1 MIEEYSIMDWITFS
15 GIVATIASLV
25 GIAIKLARDN
35 SGLKAE
41 MKALSKEREMEHDRL
56 SPSIN
61 RVEPLLGYSI
71 HGIQTH
77 GFPLSRSTCYQ
88 EVRHL
93 AKVEDEHFVRDRLA
107 ECHR

>member
-1 MIEEYSIMDWITFS
+1 MQREFGRML
-15 GIVATIASLV
+15 LV
-25 GIAIKLARDN
+25 QEGGD
-35 SGLKAE
+35 
-41 MKALSKEREMEHDRL
+41 
-56 SPSIN
+56 
-61 RVEPLLGYSI
+61 

-107 ECHR
+107 ECHRQIHVGLLVFLGSQD